1 LQNDGHYFCGTG
13 GNRPD
18 GLNEP
23 VTFQVSLAGN
33 PCVIRLVAQVCM
45 WLKFIIRDRGG
56 FSGGLL
62 LFLPVC
68 CRDRTERILAVHTI
82 KILR

>member
-1 LQNDGHYFCGTG
+1 

-33 PCVIRLVAQVCM
+33 PCVIRLAAQVCM